1 MDDNDVDALNKVLA
15 TLGKHKD
22 QLTFDF
28 DTMNSTAGQPALT
41 ISGISG
47 DTIDLSGIG
56 ATGSL
61 NSVYDFSYNGAS
73 YPSITIGPNT
83 GNLINGIGTITTN
96 GTGGTPGYGYTLGAL
111 GSGSNGLTFTD
122 YSNVNPNGHGLQVNG
137 DANFEGDV
145 KIKGKS
151 LVESLEK
158 IEAKLAILRPNEK
171 LEEKWEELRELRKR
185 YMEIEK
191 EIIEKEKMWDI
202 LKK

>member
-28 DTMNSTAGQPALT
+28 DTMNSAAGQPALT

-61 NSVYDFSYNGAS
+61 NSIYDFSYNGAS

-83 GNLINGIGTITTN
+83 SDLIN
-96 GTGGTPGYGYTLGAL
+96 GTGGYGYAIGGG
-111 GSGSNGLTFTD
+111 GSVAGQVLTTGTSGISWSDFNN
-122 YSNVNPNGHGLQVNG
+122 NVKPSLHVNG
-137 DANFEGDV
+137 DANFDGDV

-151 LVESLEK
+151 LTDSLEK
-158 IEAKLAILRPNEK
+158 IEEKLAILRPNEK
-171 LEEKWEELRELRKR
+171 LEEKWDELRDLRNRYIEL
-185 YMEIEK
+185 EK